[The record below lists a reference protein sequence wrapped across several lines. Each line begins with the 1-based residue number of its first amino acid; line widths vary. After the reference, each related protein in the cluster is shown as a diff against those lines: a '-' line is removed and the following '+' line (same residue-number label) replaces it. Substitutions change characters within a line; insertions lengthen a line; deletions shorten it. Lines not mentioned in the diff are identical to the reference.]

1 MDKYPEIPDNL
12 VKMSRDLGMPDKDY
26 VILGDGTSSARVD
39 GETYYVKASGARME
53 NIQPDYCVG
62 RL

>member
-26 VILGDGTSSARVD
+26 VILGDGTSSARAD
-39 GETYYVKASGARME
+39 GETYYEKASGARME
-53 NIQPDYCVG
+53 IIHPDY
-62 RL
+62 

>member
-1 MDKYPEIPDNL
+1 MDKYPEIPDNM

-39 GETYYVKASGARME
+39 GETNYVKASGARME
-53 NIQPDYCVG
+53 NIQPDY
-62 RL
+62 